1 MSKIKGAVVVDTE
14 RCKGCNL
21 CVVACPTNTLS
32 LSHGQ
37 VNHKGYAYCV
47 DTGDGCRAHG
57 EEYGL
62 GRHRLRLLRPRMPRR
77 MHHRLQGKGRRLT

>member
-47 DTGDGCRAHG
+47 DTGDGCIGCASCGLVCPDGCITVYRAKV
-57 EEYGL
+57 ED
-62 GRHRLRLLRPRMPRR
+62 
-77 MHHRLQGKGRRLT
+77 